1 MHQSTCTTT
10 IVSQTK
16 LELPGG
22 AALVAISKV
31 GTPKAR
37 LTLRTMACS
46 VRSSLKPG
54 QRTRKPSRQAMQATR
69 ASLAATVMLLHDARL
84 IDCHFFRPLDSSCCM
99 NENEI
104 SLQMELKYRS

>member
-1 MHQSTCTTT
+1 
-10 IVSQTK
+10 
-16 LELPGG
+16 
-22 AALVAISKV
+22 
-31 GTPKAR
+31 
-37 LTLRTMACS
+37 
-46 VRSSLKPG
+46 
-54 QRTRKPSRQAMQATR
+54 MQATR